1 MHMSVL
7 QEAKVVLFCQSTSRA
22 GAVNTNNGRKIR
34 DHDKEAAIPNH
45 FLLIIYLDETDYR
58 LVLGLSPAA
67 SYRADRDC
75 LKPQIIFSIP
85 VDALHGIYSQ
95 ESLGLTD
102 IRGGKTLPP
111 PSLLPATEIMGYV
124 QHSSLCN
131 PVQWRN
137 WKKMNPEKMWIIS
150 SGLDK
155 HVPVNAG
162 HSTWEGGGA
171 GACALCTRVLCNL
184 WYKPIIPCRHMD

>member
-22 GAVNTNNGRKIR
+22 GAVNTNNRRKIR
-34 DHDKEAAIPNH
+34 DHNKETAIPNH
-45 FLLIIYLDETDYR
+45 SPLIIYLDETDYR

-75 LKPQIIFSIP
+75 LKGTNYFSIP
-85 VDALHGIYSQ
+85 LDTLHGIYSQ
-95 ESLGLTD
+95 ESFGLD
-102 IRGGKTLPP
+102 IRGGKTLPA
-111 PSLLPATEIMGYV
+111 PSLLPATQIMGYV

-137 WKKMNPEKMWIIS
+137 GKKMNPEKMWIIS
-150 SGLDK
+150 SGSDK
-155 HVPVNAG
+155 HVPVNAR
-162 HSTWEGGGA
+162 HSIWEGGGA
-171 GACALCTRVLCNL
+171 GACAPL
-184 WYKPIIPCRHMD
+184 H